1 MRVLLT
7 GSSGWLGRFLA
18 PRLRNRGHDVIGL
31 DVAAGAETGVI
42 GSVADRGL
50 VDRAF
55 AEHGIEAVIHAGA
68 LHKPDIARYQPAAFK
83 AVNVE
88 GTRNLLEAAVAGG
101 HDRFLF
107 TSTSSLITSEPVRA
121 GKAGGAT
128 RAFWLDEDFGPL
140 EPRNV

>member
-55 AEHGIEAVIHAGA
+55 AEHGIEAVIHARA
-68 LHKPDIARYQPAAFK
+68 LHKPDIARHPPAAF
-83 AVNVE
+83 
-88 GTRNLLEAAVAGG
+88 EAGQ
-101 HDRFLF
+101 F
-107 TSTSSLITSEPVRA
+107 
-121 GKAGGAT
+121 GGARKPPQAPAPARHEGFCFT
-128 RAFWLDEDFGPL
+128 PT
-140 EPRNV
+140 PSPMISPP